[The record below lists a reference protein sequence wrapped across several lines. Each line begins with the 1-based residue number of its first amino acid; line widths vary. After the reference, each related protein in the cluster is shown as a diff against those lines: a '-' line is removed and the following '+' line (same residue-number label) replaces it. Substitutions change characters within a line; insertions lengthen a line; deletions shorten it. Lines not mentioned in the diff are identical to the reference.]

1 MELQVNGEAVQPDGE
16 IEIGLPIPAE
26 YENTLIQIVYLAE
39 DGSVQFYNTRRSGGV
54 AYIKTNHLST
64 YAIAAPVEFQES
76 GSQFPWLLVGYSTA
90 VALTAVGIL
99 LFYRVRKM
107 KREDEEEDG

>member
-1 MELQVNGEAVQPDGE
+1 MAREQILLD
-16 IEIGLPIPAE
+16 IPAE

-39 DGSVQFYNTRRSGGV
+39 DGSVQFYSTRRSGGV

>member
-1 MELQVNGEAVQPDGE
+1 MFAVQ
-16 IEIGLPIPAE
+16 LLFAPA
-26 YENTLIQIVYLAE
+26 
-39 DGSVQFYNTRRSGGV
+39 S
-54 AYIKTNHLST
+54 IKTTGFFIVGKVVAIAGRSIPGSLPSPNKLD
-64 YAIAAPVEFQES
+64 AIAAPVEFQES

-90 VALTAVGIL
+90 VVLTAVGIL